1 MSGGAEMIAGAIVQ
15 HVASKLGQTAWD
27 RMGMLWSF
35 KDDVQDMEDKM
46 VTLQVALTCADKRS
60 RGTDDALAQHWL
72 KKYKS
77 VAYDIEDA
85 LDELEANATI
95 WKRSTSTSTVRSTVT
110 VLDFHSSHVYIQS
123 HLFSLSM
130 KNIQSRN
137 EYIVVKFHII
147 LGE

>member
-1 MSGGAEMIAGAIVQ
+1 MIAGAIVQ
-15 HVASKLGQTAWD
+15 HVARKLGQTAWE

-35 KDDVQDMEDKM
+35 KDDIQDMEDKM

-60 RGTDDALAQHWL
+60 RGTYDDTLAQHWL

-95 WKRSTSTSTVRSTVT
+95 WKRSPSKVKVRFYDKVFTR
-110 VLDFHSSHVYIQS
+110 VYKHGIS
-123 HLFSLSM
+123 
-130 KNIQSRN
+130 
-137 EYIVVKFHII
+137 
-147 LGE
+147 